1 MARRKQMS
9 TLSLFAPLLAALFTE
24 DHALDRLAASL
35 AGIARPPSLDI
46 FADRSLI
53 GWLIMGALAG
63 WLSGE
68 LTRGKGFGCLGN
80 VLLGLIGAVVGGWL
94 FQQLHIVAYGFIGS
108 LAAATVGAVLV
119 VSLARALSGH

>member
-1 MARRKQMS
+1 MAHGKQMS
-9 TLSLFAPLLAALFTE
+9 TLTFLLLPVVLPSVLLGASSALAAATV
-24 DHALDRLAASL
+24 RM
-35 AGIARPPSLDI
+35 AGVDI
-46 FADRSLI
+46 FVEHSFI

-68 LTRGKGFGCLGN
+68 LVRGKGFGCLGN

-94 FQQLHIVAYGFIGS
+94 FEQLHIAAYGFIGG
-108 LAAATVGAVLV
+108 LAAATIGAVLV